1 MNRTN
6 YPLPLSLTVFSHQG
20 NDSAQKRGAGKWS
33 VGSSGNRTYRLETV
47 SLTWLV
53 QRSGKDWRFSP
64 SISSGRQI
72 SRLQV
77 CWSGGRR
84 AEIPEGS
91 HPCKLRGWL
100 EAHKQTHPHTHNE
113 KEVNKRGE
121 RCTGGLD
128 NHDTRWHHR
137 NTNFKTSQCNF
148 RKQLL
153 CLVFISSMTVPLT
166 ESSPWGWNPLFPN
179 VFSSCLKNQDV
190 SNSSPQFNG
199 YT

>member
-1 MNRTN
+1 MAGRSADKQG
-6 YPLPLSLTVFSHQG
+6 SLIT
-20 NDSAQKRGAGKWS
+20 
-33 VGSSGNRTYRLETV
+33 SGVLE
-47 SLTWLV
+47 
-53 QRSGKDWRFSP
+53 
-64 SISSGRQI
+64 
-72 SRLQV
+72 
-77 CWSGGRR
+77 RR

-199 YT
+199 YMFYIQNIVKTTKIWFYNPNSNCTKCVFSFRSVQ